1 MKAGDMVKAKY
12 ANDNAGF
19 GVVLAVDVKIPFRTG
34 QTRIVVLDIK
44 EEARDI
50 IKTNVRVMWGS
61 EKVTDS
67 WHRAYKLVVISESR

>member
-34 QTRIVVLDIK
+34 QTRILWSDGVVLMADK
-44 EEARDI
+44 GYME
-50 IKTNVRVMWGS
+50 
-61 EKVTDS
+61 
-67 WHRAYKLVVISESR
+67 VINESR